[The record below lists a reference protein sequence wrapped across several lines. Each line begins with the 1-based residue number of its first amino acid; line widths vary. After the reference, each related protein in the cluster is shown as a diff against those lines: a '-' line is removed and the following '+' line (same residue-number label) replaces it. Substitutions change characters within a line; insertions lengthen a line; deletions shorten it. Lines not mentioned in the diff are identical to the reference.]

1 MKQVKLGSQLDI
13 SLTREASLA
22 SMSLGVG
29 LTHLGKYSFASPGF
43 FFHGMLSLGAGI
55 ERTLKLIL
63 IYDFRLNNKGAFP
76 TDGHLK
82 NFSHRLEDLVNVAIE
97 IEKKHGISTGVKFL
111 DEDPIARAILA
122 NIGDFAVRTRYYN
135 LDLIGGKK
143 QAGLE
148 PLHRWDQEV
157 GREIVSRH
165 YRPKKGRI
173 ELLKQIAGAMEPHS
187 RVMFTVENGAG
198 ISDMTSLMMQNELTR
213 VKRKYSMFY
222 AFLLVRGICDVLR
235 ELEYKGK
242 FFPCLREFFAV
253 FNQTDKNFILSRKTW
268 NPMPPYHF

>member
-1 MKQVKLGSQLDI
+1 MKQVPLGSQLDI

-22 SMSLGVG
+22 SMSLGIG
-29 LTHLGKYSFASPGF
+29 LTHLGKYSFAAPGF

-82 NFSHRLEDLVNVAIE
+82 KFSHRLEDLVDVAVD
-97 IEKKHGISTGVKFL
+97 IEKRHGISTGMKILV
-111 DEDPIARAILA
+111 DEPLTRIILA
-122 NIGDFAVRTRYYN
+122 NVGDFAVRTRYYN
-135 LDLIGGKK
+135 LDLIGGKQ

-157 GREIVSRH
+157 GRVIISRH
-165 YRPKKGRI
+165 HRPKKGRTA
-173 ELLKQIAGAMEPHS
+173 LLQKIAGAIEPHA
-187 RVMFTVENGAG
+187 RVMFTAEDGTG
-198 ISDMTSLMMQNELTR
+198 ISDVASLMMQNELTR

-222 AFLLVRGICDVLR
+222 SFLLVRGICDVLR
-235 ELEYKGK
+235 ELEYKGN